1 VHTCREIEKLLDT
14 YTDGELDQPRR
25 LKVEAHLQG
34 CALCSRLAHYKVDE
48 ARLIRSGDPV
58 PALSA
63 GFTAQIMSN
72 LNGSN
77 SRAEGKGFF
86 SLRKL
91 LTRPW
96 LAPALAG
103 LMLLVTVSWAASS
116 HLLPASPGQVAFQ
129 GSSRAPYGR
138 GRAAQMPKTPVS
150 SGNNNLRRQD
160 ALKPGLPKGSE
171 REDTRGSDGNNALN
185 ISEGPAN
192 IPAPAGSP
200 AIVPSPQDNWE
211 TAAGASSSGR
221 AASQAMAPP
230 TISPAPEARSYE
242 ELEQQGYAVFEPGYL
257 PPGYSLATASPQPP
271 DPGIDSTGSAP
282 EATPYP
288 GQDSLLLTYRNTQAG
303 GWITLEIQPLNS
315 PAPQPVTTS
324 ANATGNPTAGTMAS
338 ANATGSQPPSADQIV
353 RQAQKNGASFLL
365 TVTGSLPDE
374 ELKRVAA
381 SVH

>member
-1 VHTCREIEKLLDT
+1 MCTCREIEKLLDT

-25 LKVEAHLQG
+25 LMVETHLQG
-34 CALCSRLAHYKVDE
+34 CALCSWLARCKE
-48 ARLIRSGDPV
+48 EETWLIHSGDPV

-129 GSSRAPYGR
+129 SSSRAPYGR
-138 GRAAQMPKTPVS
+138 GRAAQIPKTPVS
-150 SGNNNLRRQD
+150 SGNNNLARQD
-160 ALKPGLPKGSE
+160 ALKLTLPKQPE
-171 REDTRGSDGNNALN
+171 WEDTQGSNGNKALN
-185 ISEGPAN
+185 ISEESAN
-192 IPAPAGSP
+192 IQGTTGNRASA
-200 AIVPSPQDNWE
+200 PSPQENRE
-211 TAAGASSSGR
+211 TAAGNSGSGSASS
-221 AASQAMAPP
+221 QTMAPP
-230 TISPAPEARSYE
+230 TTSPAPEAKSSE
-242 ELEQQGYAVFEPGYL
+242 ELEQQDYALFEPGYL
-257 PPGYSLATASPQPP
+257 PPDYSLATAFPQPP
-271 DPGIDSTGSAP
+271 DPESDSTGSTP
-282 EATPYP
+282 EVTPP
-288 GQDSLLLTYRNTQAG
+288 GQDGLLLTYRNAQTN

-324 ANATGNPTAGTMAS
+324 ANATGNPTAGTTAS

-353 RQAQKNGASFLL
+353 RQAQKNGAGFML